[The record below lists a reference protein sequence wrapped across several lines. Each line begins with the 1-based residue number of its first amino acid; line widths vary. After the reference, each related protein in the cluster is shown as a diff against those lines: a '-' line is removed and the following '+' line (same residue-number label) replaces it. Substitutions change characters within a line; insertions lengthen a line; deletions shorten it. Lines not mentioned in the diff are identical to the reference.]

1 MTARGRILVVDDERS
16 MQEFLEIFLRGE
28 GYEVSTAG
36 DVAAARALIE
46 ADDFDVLITDIQMP
60 GGSGLDLLHAARD
73 TSPDAMVIMIT
84 AYASTE
90 TAIAAMKDGAY
101 DYLTKPFQVD
111 EIRLVV
117 EKALEKK
124 TLSRENRRLRSELRS
139 RSRSRRVIG
148 NSTAMQ
154 RIFDLVSQVADSR
167 ANVLGRG
174 ERGTG

>member
-1 MTARGRILVVDDERS
+1 MSARARVLVVDDERS

-28 GYEVSTAG
+28 GYEVTTAG
-36 DVAAARALIE
+36 DVASARALLE
-46 ADDFDVLITDIQMP
+46 SDEFDVVVTDIQMP

-73 TSPDAMVIMIT
+73 ASPDTMVIMIT

-101 DYLTKPFQVD
+101 DYLTKPFRVY

-124 TLSRENRRLRSELRS
+124 FLARENRRLRTELRTQS
-139 RSRSRRVIG
+139 RNRRVVG
-148 NSTAMQ
+148 NGTASVIAASSATAP
-154 RIFDLVSQVADSR
+154 RCSASSS
-167 ANVLGRG
+167 
-174 ERGTG
+174 